1 MRVVVMTSETS
12 TAAGNTPAPVKLNK
26 EQYRS
31 LWRDA
36 ARRFSRNR
44 LAMLGLIVLLLLVG
58 TAVFAPVLAPY
69 NYAYADFRVANL
81 LPFRNSNHILGTDAI
96 GRDYLSRLL
105 YGARTSLSVGLL
117 VPLLS
122 FLIGMPIGAL
132 AGFRGGWAD
141 FIALRLVETMTA
153 VPPLLFALFL
163 LSVVGSGLYNVIFV
177 LSVTA
182 WIEPLRIAR
191 AQFLTLREQEYTT
204 AARAIGAS
212 DRRIIVTHI
221 LPNALTPLLV
231 SFTFAVPLAIF
242 SEAALSFLGL
252 GINEPTASWGRM
264 VGSGVGTSIQVY
276 YHLALFPT
284 ILVGLT
290 MLAFSFV
297 GDGLQDALDPNR
309 GR

>member
-1 MRVVVMTSETS
+1 VTQPETALS
-12 TAAGNTPAPVKLNK
+12 PGIISAHL
-26 EQYRS
+26 EQKPEHYRS

-36 ARRFSRNR
+36 ARRFRRNR
-44 LAMLGLIVLLLLVG
+44 LAMVGLIVLLLLVAI
-58 TAVFAPVLAPY
+58 AVLAPILAPY
-69 NYAYADFRVANL
+69 NYAFANFSVANR
-81 LPFRNSNHILGTDAI
+81 LPFNDPDHLLGTDAI

-105 YGARTSLSVGLL
+105 FGARTSLSVGLL
-117 VPLLS
+117 VPTCS
-122 FLIGMPIGAL
+122 FLIGVPIGAL
-132 AGFRGGWAD
+132 AGYRGGWAD
-141 FIALRLVETMTA
+141 FLALRLVETMTA

-163 LSVVGSGLYNVIFV
+163 LSVVGSGLQNVILV
-177 LSVTA
+177 LAVTA

-191 AQFLTLREQEYTT
+191 AQFLTLREQEFTT

-212 DRRIIVTHI
+212 DWRIIVTHI

-252 GINEPTASWGRM
+252 GINEPTPSWGRM

-284 ILVGLT
+284 ILVGFT

-297 GDGLQDALDPNR
+297 GDGLQDALNPHR
-309 GR
+309 AR

>member
-1 MRVVVMTSETS
+1 
-12 TAAGNTPAPVKLNK
+12 VKLK
-26 EQYRS
+26 QEKYRS

-36 ARRFSRNR
+36 ARRFSKNR
-44 LAMLGLIVLLLLVG
+44 LAMLGLILLLLLVG
-58 TAVFAPVLAPY
+58 MAVFAPVLAPY

-81 LPFRNSNHILGTDAI
+81 LPFRDPNHPLGTDAI

-117 VPLLS
+117 VPILS
-122 FLIGMPIGAL
+122 FLIGVPIGSF
-132 AGFRGGWAD
+132 AGYRGGWAD
-141 FIALRLVETMTA
+141 FFALRLVETMTA

-177 LSVTA
+177 LAVTA

-191 AQFLTLREQEYTT
+191 AQFLSLREQEYTT

-252 GINEPTASWGRM
+252 GINEPTPSWGRM

-284 ILVGLT
+284 ILVGAT

-297 GDGLQDALDPNR
+297 GDGLQDALDPQR

>member
-1 MRVVVMTSETS
+1 VKQSDTVSSTGATS
-12 TAAGNTPAPVKLNK
+12 VKLERTN

-36 ARRFSRNR
+36 ASRFSKNR
-44 LAMLGLIVLLLLVG
+44 LAMLGLIVLLLLVVI
-58 TAVFAPVLAPY
+58 AVLAPVLAPY
-69 NYAYADFRVANL
+69 NYAYANFRVANL
-81 LPFRNSNHILGTDAI
+81 LPFHDPDHILGTDAI

-117 VPLLS
+117 VPALS
-122 FLIGMPIGAL
+122 FLIGVPIGAL
-132 AGFRGGWAD
+132 AGYRGGWAD

-177 LSVTA
+177 LAVTA

-191 AQFLTLREQEYTT
+191 AQFLTLREQEFTT

-231 SFTFAVPLAIF
+231 SFTFAIPLAIF

-252 GINEPTASWGRM
+252 GINEPTPSWGRM

-297 GDGLQDALDPNR
+297 GDGLQDALNPHR
-309 GR
+309 AR

>member
-1 MRVVVMTSETS
+1 VTQPETP
-12 TAAGNTPAPVKLNK
+12 TATGETTAPVKLNR

-44 LAMLGLIVLLLLVG
+44 LAMLGFIVLLLLVG
-58 TAVFAPVLAPY
+58 MAVFAPVLAPY

-81 LPFRNSNHILGTDAI
+81 LPFRDPNHILGTDAI

-117 VPLLS
+117 VPFLS

-132 AGFRGGWAD
+132 AGYRGGWAD
-141 FIALRLVETMTA
+141 FIALRMVETMTA

-177 LSVTA
+177 LAVTA

-191 AQFLTLREQEYTT
+191 AQFLTLREEEYTT

-252 GINEPTASWGRM
+252 GINEPTPSWGRM

-297 GDGLQDALDPNR
+297 GDGLQDALNPHR

>member
-1 MRVVVMTSETS
+1 VTQPETALSQGVTS
-12 TAAGNTPAPVKLNK
+12 ARL
-26 EQYRS
+26 EQKQEHYRS

-44 LAMLGLIVLLLLVG
+44 LAMLGLIVLLLLVAI
-58 TAVFAPVLAPY
+58 AVLAPLLAPY
-69 NYAYADFRVANL
+69 NYAYANFLVANR
-81 LPFRNSNHILGTDAI
+81 LPFNDPDHLLGTDAI

-117 VPLLS
+117 VPTLS
-122 FLIGMPIGAL
+122 FLIGVPIGAL
-132 AGFRGGWAD
+132 AGYRGGWAD

-163 LSVVGSGLYNVIFV
+163 LSVVGSGLQNVIFV
-177 LSVTA
+177 LAVTA

-191 AQFLTLREQEYTT
+191 AQFLTLREQEFTT

-212 DRRIIVTHI
+212 DWRIIATHI

-252 GINEPTASWGRM
+252 GINEPTPSWGRM

-297 GDGLQDALDPNR
+297 GDGLQDALNPHR
-309 GR
+309 AR

>member
-1 MRVVVMTSETS
+1 MKRKNER
-12 TAAGNTPAPVKLNK
+12 
-26 EQYRS
+26 YRS

-36 ARRFSRNR
+36 AIRFSRNR
-44 LAMLGLIVLLLLVG
+44 LAMLGLIVLLLLVIV
-58 TAVFAPVLAPY
+58 AVFAPLLAPY
-69 NYAYADFRVANL
+69 DYAYANFRAANL
-81 LPFRNSNHILGTDAI
+81 LPFRDPNHLLGTDAI

-105 YGARTSLSVGLL
+105 FGARTSLSVGML
-117 VPLLS
+117 VPILS
-122 FLIGMPIGAL
+122 FLIGVPIGAL
-132 AGFRGGWAD
+132 AGYRGGWVD
-141 FIALRLVETMTA
+141 FVALRLVETMTA

-163 LSVVGSGLYNVIFV
+163 LSVVGSGLYNVILV
-177 LSVTA
+177 LAVTA

-191 AQFLTLREQEYTT
+191 AQFLALREQEYTT

-212 DRRIIVTHI
+212 DWRIIVTHI

-252 GINEPTASWGRM
+252 GINEPTPSWGRM

-297 GDGLQDALDPNR
+297 GDGLQDALNPHR

>member
-1 MRVVVMTSETS
+1 MQPETS
-12 TAAGNTPAPVKLNK
+12 PSTGETTAPVKLKK

-58 TAVFAPVLAPY
+58 MAVFAPVLAPY
-69 NYAYADFRVANL
+69 NYAYANFRDANL
-81 LPFRNSNHILGTDAI
+81 LPFRDPNHILGTDAI

-122 FLIGMPIGAL
+122 FLIGVPIGAL
-132 AGFRGGWAD
+132 AGYRGGWAD
-141 FIALRLVETMTA
+141 FFALRLVETMTA

-252 GINEPTASWGRM
+252 GINEPTPSWGRM

-290 MLAFSFV
+290 MLVFSFV
-297 GDGLQDALDPNR
+297 GDGLQDALNPHR

>member
-1 MRVVVMTSETS
+1 MRSNTVSSTGVTS
-12 TAAGNTPAPVKLNK
+12 AKLERKN

-31 LWRDA
+31 LWLDA
-36 ARRFSRNR
+36 ARRFSKNR
-44 LAMLGLIVLLLLVG
+44 LAMLGLIVLLLLVII
-58 TAVFAPVLAPY
+58 AVLAPVLAPY
-69 NYAYADFRVANL
+69 NYAYANFRVANL
-81 LPFRNSNHILGTDAI
+81 LPFRDPNHILGTDAI

-117 VPLLS
+117 VPALS
-122 FLIGMPIGAL
+122 FLIGVPIGAL
-132 AGFRGGWAD
+132 AGYRGGWAD
-141 FIALRLVETMTA
+141 FAALRLVETMTA

-177 LSVTA
+177 LAVTA

-191 AQFLTLREQEYTT
+191 AQFLTLREQEFTT

-231 SFTFAVPLAIF
+231 SFTFAIPLAIF

-252 GINEPTASWGRM
+252 GINEPTPSWGRM

-297 GDGLQDALDPNR
+297 GDGLQDALNPHR
-309 GR
+309 AR

>member
-1 MRVVVMTSETS
+1 MRSDTVSSTGVTSVELERKT
-12 TAAGNTPAPVKLNK
+12 

-36 ARRFSRNR
+36 ARRFSKNR
-44 LAMLGLIVLLLLVG
+44 LAMLGLIVLLLLVII
-58 TAVFAPVLAPY
+58 AVLAPVLAPY
-69 NYAYADFRVANL
+69 NYAYANFRVANL
-81 LPFRNSNHILGTDAI
+81 LPFRDPNHILGTDAI

-117 VPLLS
+117 VPALS
-122 FLIGMPIGAL
+122 FLIGVPIGAL
-132 AGFRGGWAD
+132 AGYRGGWAD
-141 FIALRLVETMTA
+141 FAALRLVETMTA

-177 LSVTA
+177 LAVTA

-191 AQFLTLREQEYTT
+191 AQFLTLREQEFTT

-231 SFTFAVPLAIF
+231 SFTFAIPLAIF

-252 GINEPTASWGRM
+252 GINEPTPSWGRM

-297 GDGLQDALDPNR
+297 GDGLQDALNPHR
-309 GR
+309 SR

>member
-1 MRVVVMTSETS
+1 VTQPETALSSGVTS
-12 TAAGNTPAPVKLNK
+12 ARL
-26 EQYRS
+26 EQKHEHYRS

-36 ARRFSRNR
+36 SRRFSRNR
-44 LAMLGLIVLLLLVG
+44 LAMLGLIVLLLLV
-58 TAVFAPVLAPY
+58 AIAVLAPLLSPY
-69 NYAYADFRVANL
+69 DYAYADFRVANR
-81 LPFRNSNHILGTDAI
+81 LPFNDPDHLLGTDAI

-117 VPLLS
+117 VPTFS
-122 FLIGMPIGAL
+122 FLIGVPIGAL
-132 AGFRGGWAD
+132 AGYRGGWAD

-163 LSVVGSGLYNVIFV
+163 LSVVGSGLQNVILV
-177 LSVTA
+177 LAVTA

-191 AQFLTLREQEYTT
+191 AQFLTLREQEFTT

-212 DRRIIVTHI
+212 DWRIIATHI

-252 GINEPTASWGRM
+252 GINEPTPSWGRM

-297 GDGLQDALDPNR
+297 GDGLQDALNPHR
-309 GR
+309 AR

>member
-1 MRVVVMTSETS
+1 VKQSDTVSSTGATS
-12 TAAGNTPAPVKLNK
+12 VKLERTN

-36 ARRFSRNR
+36 ASRFSKNR
-44 LAMLGLIVLLLLVG
+44 LAMLGLIVLLLLVVI
-58 TAVFAPVLAPY
+58 AVLAPVLAPY
-69 NYAYADFRVANL
+69 NYAYANFRVANL
-81 LPFRNSNHILGTDAI
+81 LPFHDPDHILGTDAI

-117 VPLLS
+117 VPALS
-122 FLIGMPIGAL
+122 FLIGVPIGAL
-132 AGFRGGWAD
+132 AGYRGGWAD

-177 LSVTA
+177 LAVTA

-191 AQFLTLREQEYTT
+191 AQFLALREQEFTT

-231 SFTFAVPLAIF
+231 SFTFAIPLAIF

-252 GINEPTASWGRM
+252 GINEPTPSWGRM

-297 GDGLQDALDPNR
+297 GDGLQDALNPNR

>member
-1 MRVVVMTSETS
+1 VKPSETTTS
-12 TAAGNTPAPVKLNK
+12 TEGTAAAVEIKQ

-36 ARRFSRNR
+36 ARRFSKNR
-44 LAMLGLIVLLLLVG
+44 LAMLGFVVLLLLV
-58 TAVFAPVLAPY
+58 TMAIFAPVLAPY
-69 NYAYADFRVANL
+69 NYAYANFRDANE
-81 LPFRNSNHILGTDAI
+81 LPFRDPNHILGTDAI

-117 VPLLS
+117 VPMLS

-132 AGFRGGWAD
+132 AGYRGGWAD

-177 LSVTA
+177 LAVTA

-191 AQFLTLREQEYTT
+191 AQFLTLREQEYTI

-252 GINEPTASWGRM
+252 GINEPTPSWGRM
-264 VGSGVGTSIQVY
+264 VGSGVGTSIHVY

-297 GDGLQDALDPNR
+297 GDGLQDALNPNR

>member
-1 MRVVVMTSETS
+1 MTSETS
-12 TAAGNTPAPVKLNK
+12 TSTENTPAPVKLNR

-44 LAMLGLIVLLLLVG
+44 LAMLGFIVLLLLVG
-58 TAVFAPVLAPY
+58 MAIFAPVLAPY
-69 NYAYADFRVANL
+69 NYAYANFRVANE
-81 LPFRNSNHILGTDAI
+81 LPFRDSNHILGTDAI

-117 VPLLS
+117 VPALS
-122 FLIGMPIGAL
+122 FLIGMPIGSL

-163 LSVVGSGLYNVIFV
+163 LSVVGSGLYHVIFV
-177 LSVTA
+177 LAVTA

-191 AQFLTLREQEYTT
+191 AQFLSLREQEYTT

-212 DRRIIVTHI
+212 DGRIIVTHI

-252 GINEPTASWGRM
+252 GINEPTPSWGRM

-297 GDGLQDALDPNR
+297 GDGLQDALNPNR

>member
-1 MRVVVMTSETS
+1 MTSETS

>member
-1 MRVVVMTSETS
+1 MNQSETTIS
-12 TAAGNTPAPVKLNK
+12 TGDISANLTRKN

-44 LAMLGLIVLLLLVG
+44 LAMLGLIVLLLLVVM
-58 TAVFAPVLAPY
+58 AVFASVLAPY
-69 NYAYADFRVANL
+69 DYAYANFRAANL
-81 LPFRNSNHILGTDAI
+81 LPFDDPDHLLGTDAI

-117 VPLLS
+117 VPTFS
-122 FLIGMPIGAL
+122 FLIGVPIGAL
-132 AGFRGGWAD
+132 AGYRGGWMD

-177 LSVTA
+177 LAVTA

-191 AQFLTLREQEYTT
+191 AQFLTLREQEYTM

-212 DRRIIVTHI
+212 DARIIVSHI

-252 GINEPTASWGRM
+252 GINEPTPSWGRM

-297 GDGLQDALDPNR
+297 GDGLQDALNPHR

>member
-1 MRVVVMTSETS
+1 VSHSDTASSSGVTSVTIER
-12 TAAGNTPAPVKLNK
+12 AN

-36 ARRFSRNR
+36 ASRFSKNR

-58 TAVFAPVLAPY
+58 MAVLAPLLAPY
-69 NYAYADFRVANL
+69 GYAYADFRVANL
-81 LPFRNSNHILGTDAI
+81 LPFHDPHHILGTDAI

-117 VPLLS
+117 VPALS
-122 FLIGMPIGAL
+122 FLIGVPIGAL
-132 AGFRGGWAD
+132 AGYRGGWAD

-163 LSVVGSGLYNVIFV
+163 LSVVGSGLYNVIFA
-177 LSVTA
+177 LAITA

-191 AQFLTLREQEYTT
+191 AQFLTLREQEFTT

-212 DRRIIVTHI
+212 DRRIIFTHI

-231 SFTFAVPLAIF
+231 SFTFAIPLAIF

-252 GINEPTASWGRM
+252 GINEPTPSWGRM

-284 ILVGLT
+284 VLVGLT

-297 GDGLQDALDPNR
+297 GDGLQDALNPHR